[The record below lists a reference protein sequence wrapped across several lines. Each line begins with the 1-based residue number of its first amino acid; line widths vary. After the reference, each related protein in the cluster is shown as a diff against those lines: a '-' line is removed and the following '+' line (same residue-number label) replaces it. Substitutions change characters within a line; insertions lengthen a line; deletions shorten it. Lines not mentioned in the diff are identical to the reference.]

1 MDRQF
6 VKIEKGL
13 GPQGRIAVVRF
24 DRGDNINALSQ
35 QAMRELRDVPREFE
49 DDLETSVVILT
60 GSARA
65 FSAGFD
71 LKDGDGRARDGL
83 PIGERIHRQRLGPKM
98 CKAWQDMDQVTIAA
112 IEGHCIGG
120 GAALVVSLDFRTCG
134 RSAHFRIP
142 EIELGMNMSWGSIPR
157 MLALMGP
164 ARTKQAVILASDR
177 IGAADALDWGL
188 VETVVEDGQALA
200 ASMAFAERIARQPP
214 IPVRMTKT
222 TVNRLAHALDDLGS
236 HMDADQNVLTGL
248 TEDYKEGTSA
258 FREKRKPVFDQTSDA
273 WAVALSF
280 PGISPKGGLSGGDD
294 ALPPPA
300 PQPSGSG
307 QVASAHSSTGQTLIS
322 PRTVALSIR
331 ARRSRSSSGASALR
345 IASISRVTSVTTC
358 ARASPAS
365 RAVPVSCSGLKRGS
379 DRRSVSASR
388 CRLAISTSSSRFW

>member
-1 MDRQF
+1 MQREF
-6 VKIEKGL
+6 VKVEKGL

-35 QAMRELRDVPREFE
+35 QAMRELRDVPRDFE

-60 GSARA
+60 GSAKA

-71 LKDGDGRARDGL
+71 LKDTDGRARDGL

-112 IEGHCIGG
+112 VEGHCIGG

-188 VETVVEDGQALA
+188 VEHVVDDGQALA
-200 ASMAFAERIARQPP
+200 ASMQFAERIARQPP

-222 TVNRLAHALDDLGS
+222 TVNRLAHALDDLGA

-248 TEDYKEGTSA
+248 TEDYREGTSA
-258 FREKRKPVFDQTSDA
+258 FREKRKPVF
-273 WAVALSF
+273 
-280 PGISPKGGLSGGDD
+280 KG
-294 ALPPPA
+294 
-300 PQPSGSG
+300 
-307 QVASAHSSTGQTLIS
+307 
-322 PRTVALSIR
+322 R
-331 ARRSRSSSGASALR
+331 
-345 IASISRVTSVTTC
+345 
-358 ARASPAS
+358 
-365 RAVPVSCSGLKRGS
+365 
-379 DRRSVSASR
+379 
-388 CRLAISTSSSRFW
+388 